1 MTENNENKKGS
12 NKETGQT
19 QDSTNVAL
27 ETKLLS
33 KITGIPKALRS
44 RSLQHC
50 QVLCSRQTAG
60 RKHPSSVGELQ
71 DGLLHF
77 MIIKL

>member
-27 ETKLLS
+27 ETKLLP
-33 KITGIPKALRS
+33 KITGIPKAL
-44 RSLQHC
+44 QFAF
-50 QVLCSRQTAG
+50 QPTV
-60 RKHPSSVGELQ
+60 
-71 DGLLHF
+71 
-77 MIIKL
+77 